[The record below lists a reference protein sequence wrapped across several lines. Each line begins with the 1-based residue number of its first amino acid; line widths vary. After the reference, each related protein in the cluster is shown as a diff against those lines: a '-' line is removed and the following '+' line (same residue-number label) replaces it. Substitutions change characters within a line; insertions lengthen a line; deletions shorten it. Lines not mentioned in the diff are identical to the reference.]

1 MGEVQ
6 PDQCGGGALRHARPV
21 EPFPQPLPSIHAAN
35 GRRFGYRC
43 QEPIYELNAP
53 TATSPVVPVFVPQMN
68 AKYLLRENIKSL
80 LRARKEDASTLAS
93 WLNHDK
99 SWINKILNGHREMQI
114 EDFDRVADF
123 FGIATYQLFQPGIS
137 SLTERRISSERRSGK
152 ERRIGQ
158 TQRAM
163 LTTAGEIER
172 ARPGRKGRSSH
183 VAVVASSP
191 LAEALDRAAADHAKR
206 IDAIISRFTDARD
219 ETPTTRRKITATRP
233 RGRTP
238 GGSDIETA

>member
-1 MGEVQ
+1 ME
-6 PDQCGGGALRHARPV
+6 PDQGGGGALGHARPFK
-21 EPFPQPLPSIHAAN
+21 PLRQALPSVHAGD
-35 GRRFGYRC
+35 GRLLGYRC
-43 QEPIYELNAP
+43 QQPISEFSALA
-53 TATSPVVPVFVPQMN
+53 ATRHVVPLFVPRMN
-68 AKYLLRENIKSL
+68 AQYLLRQNILAL
-80 LRARKEDASTLAS
+80 LHARKEDASALAS
-93 WLNHDK
+93 WLSHDK

-137 SLTERRISSERRSGK
+137 SLTERRIGGERRSGK

-158 TQRAM
+158 TQRVM

-219 ETPTTRRKITATRP
+219 ETPTTRRKIAAARARRRIP
-233 RGRTP
+233 S
-238 GGSDIETA
+238 GSDVETA